1 MVKKILE
8 FFISLRTAIW
18 LLTALICL
26 LLYGSFV
33 MPAHEEFLALHTV
46 ALFDWMQE
54 MPVSISWW
62 LWAAI
67 AILCLLAANTVVCS
81 IESIVRKREARQ
93 WLLIISPQIMHI
105 GVLFIL
111 LAHLLSSY
119 GSFKAVT
126 FAYRDSVFALPNNLE
141 VRFNQVNAAIDSSGY
156 VTDWSADIEYFKEGR
171 PVAQDRILPNSP
183 SFRGGIGIYIKTV
196 KIAPFPVAMIEVS
209 REPGAPWALA
219 GSILFMIGMVMLLAL
234 KINREDEQAAGRK
247 AHSEGRVNIS

>member
-1 MVKKILE
+1 MNILKKILG
-8 FFISLRTAIW
+8 FFVSLRTAIW
-18 LLTALICL
+18 LLIALICL
-26 LLYGSFV
+26 LLFGSLV
-33 MPAHEEFLALHTV
+33 MPNHEEFHALHTV

-54 MPVSISWW
+54 MPVSITWW

-67 AILCLLAANTVVCS
+67 AVLSLLTANTVVCS

-93 WLLIISPQIMHI
+93 WLLIVSPQIMHI
-105 GVLFIL
+105 GFLLIL

-141 VRFNQVNAAIDSSGY
+141 VRFSQVNAAVDASGY

-196 KIAPFPVAMIEVS
+196 KISPFPVAMIEVS

-219 GSILFMIGMVMLLAL
+219 GGALFMIGMVMLLVL
-234 KINREDEQAAGRK
+234 KINREDEQAAG
-247 AHSEGRVNIS
+247 

>member
-33 MPAHEEFLALHTV
+33 MPAHEEFLALHTA

-54 MPVSISWW
+54 MPVSITWW

-67 AILCLLAANTVVCS
+67 AVLSLLTANTVVCS

-93 WLLIISPQIMHI
+93 WLLIVSPQIMHI
-105 GVLFIL
+105 GFLLIL

-141 VRFNQVNAAIDSSGY
+141 VRFSQVNAAVDASGY

-171 PVAQDRILPNSP
+171 PVARDRILPNSP

-196 KIAPFPVAMIEVS
+196 KVSPFPVAMIEVS

-219 GSILFMIGMVMLLAL
+219 GGALFMTGMIMLLGL
-234 KINREDEQAAGRK
+234 KINREDEEAAGERLTAK
-247 AHSEGRVNIS
+247 GE

>member
-67 AILCLLAANTVVCS
+67 AILSLLTANTVVCS

-105 GVLFIL
+105 GFLLIL

-141 VRFNQVNAAIDSSGY
+141 VRFSQVNAAVDASGY

-196 KIAPFPVAMIEVS
+196 KVSPFPVAMIEVS

-219 GSILFMIGMVMLLAL
+219 GSTLFMIGMVMLLAL
-234 KINREDEQAAGRK
+234 KINREDEQAAG
-247 AHSEGRVNIS
+247 